1 MNSELHAVPDGNLQL
16 VFLVSVDHAV
26 GEDLV
31 CCEVQVQI
39 ATTSTHCQQS
49 SGNDSIVNHDTT

>member
-1 MNSELHAVPDGNLQL
+1 MNSELHAIPDGDLQL
-16 VFLVSVDHAV
+16 VFLVPVDHAV

-39 ATTSTHCQQS
+39 PTTSAHCQQS
-49 SGNDSIVNHDTT
+49 SGNDSIVNRDSK